1 MEGFVYFYNGG
12 GVKKEERNL
21 LFSYNR
27 QNELYKIPKQNVQKN
42 TTTLP
47 KGFHPRLCVVA
58 HFVLVQR

>member
-1 MEGFVYFYNGG
+1 MEGFVYLYNGW

-47 KGFHPRLCVVA
+47 KVFTLWCVVA